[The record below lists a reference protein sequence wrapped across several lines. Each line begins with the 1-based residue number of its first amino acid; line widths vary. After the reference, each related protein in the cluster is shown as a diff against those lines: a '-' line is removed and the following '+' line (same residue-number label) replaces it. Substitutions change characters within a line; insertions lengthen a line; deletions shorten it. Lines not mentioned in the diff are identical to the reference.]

1 MSHLGQP
8 LIKASLTESLNFFDR
23 ERHMFS
29 SLFVV
34 KHFYPK
40 SDKIAHFLSLVKS
53 LKHKIYRFNFDS
65 KNVLLKEA
73 RFRALEILWRTQ
85 ISLSCSSKR
94 WRFFQLIS
102 ALLKAS
108 RKEKW
113 LYPTCAIRKGEK
125 DGEKVNVTS
134 STLSKDSAVHKRF
147 SEIYW
152 SSQNLHWWCSWKN
165 GLVQLL
171 QSREEEKE
179 NQRKI

>member
-1 MSHLGQP
+1 M
-8 LIKASLTESLNFFDR
+8 
-23 ERHMFS
+23 
-29 SLFVV
+29 
-34 KHFYPK
+34 
-40 SDKIAHFLSLVKS
+40 
-53 LKHKIYRFNFDS
+53 
-65 KNVLLKEA
+65 LKEA
-73 RFRALEILWRTQ
+73 RFRALKILWRTQ

-171 QSREEEKE
+171 QSQEEEKE
-179 NQRKI
+179 NQTNIWYFLLLFLLTKMPSEMDVAPEAISGWTNWVESPGDVSEVKRTLRC